1 MVCPQGCL
9 CDETATERVSRAGWA
24 PPWHKH
30 LFALIFAAPSA
41 SPPPPAPPWLLPLA
55 SPFRLEFLKTPTLWR
70 LRRWEVW
77 TDPQGWRPHLL
88 FLHQNFSQR
97 ELPDPQ
103 VPPSAQWERGFQITW
118 FGERLHCLLEIDRV
132 QEGSKST
139 EKLCRKMNPHP
150 TPMTVLAAYA
160 GSQTRDRI

>member
-1 MVCPQGCL
+1 M
-9 CDETATERVSRAGWA
+9 
-24 PPWHKH
+24 
-30 LFALIFAAPSA
+30 
-41 SPPPPAPPWLLPLA
+41 
-55 SPFRLEFLKTPTLWR
+55 
-70 LRRWEVW
+70 W

-139 EKLCRKMNPHP
+139 EKLCMKMNPPTHP
-150 TPMTVLAAYA
+150 HDCT
-160 GSQTRDRI
+160 GSTRRFPDQGSNLSCCRWIPKPLLHIGNSRKVNFYLFYLVPPNVSAPPWNCFLPTATAIP